1 MDFSFKYLHPIYDIL
16 NDEVDVLVD
25 IESNQTQFHVTFVT
39 YLRAQEI
46 FQENPLSIF
55 SNTLFIEKLTEED
68 ISKALKYTIDEG
80 FHLSIFYPINEQ
92 ARIALFKK
100 LDQEKEIE
108 L

>member
-1 MDFSFKYLHPIYDIL
+1 MDFSFKNLHPIYDIL

-46 FQENPLSIF
+46 FQENPLSVF
-55 SNTLFIEKLTEED
+55 TNTLFIEKLTEED
-68 ISKALKYTIDEG
+68 ISKALKYTIEKG
-80 FHLSIFYPINEQ
+80 LYLSIFYPINEQ